1 MASWKQTTH
10 QQYHY
15 CERVIATTMLS
26 VRRRDAVWSLCRW
39 RRGGASGA
47 VRADAT
53 LFGRR
58 RRPLRRRRQQQQQ
71 QEQQHTTET
80 TTRYLDPSSVL
91 DGWRMKILSV
101 GLLARLPTECCSSFL
116 LCDRCVGDSER
127 RLTDARPPRRAPSF
141 DCRRFRGT
149 GHGTHAS
156 SRRFTWTGAE
166 WGQQLGSTYSH

>member
-10 QQYHY
+10 HQYHY
-15 CERVIATTMLS
+15 CKRVIATTMLS

-58 RRPLRRRRQQQQQ
+58 RRPLRRRRQQQTAAGAAAHNRSHHQVSG
-71 QEQQHTTET
+71 
-80 TTRYLDPSSVL
+80 PSCVL
-91 DGWRMKILSV
+91 DGWRTMVLSV
-101 GLLARLPTECCSSFL
+101 SGLLACLPTECCSFL

-166 WGQQLGSTYSH
+166 WGHQLGSTHSH